1 MPFAICKVP
10 AAPIRT
16 IPAHESVLVNQLRWG
31 EAIEILDI
39 PTPHWC
45 QIKTISDGYT
55 GWIDILQAEIADE
68 AEVLQNKHWGFSIHL
83 LLLKFLLGGNP
94 CIFLS
99 VPRFP
104 HLIQAAIRLVI
115 SILNVIKTI
124 RYTQM
129 RLSSIHGCS
138 NK

>member
-55 GWIDILQAEIADE
+55 GWIDILEAEIADE
-68 AEVLQNKHWGFSIHL
+68 SEVLQNKHWVVQHPSPAIEVFV
-83 LLLKFLLGGNP
+83 GGNS

-104 HLIQAAIRLVI
+104 HLIQAAVCLVI
-115 SILNVIKTI
+115 SILNVIKTM

-129 RLSSIHGCS
+129 RLSSIHHCS
-138 NK
+138 SK